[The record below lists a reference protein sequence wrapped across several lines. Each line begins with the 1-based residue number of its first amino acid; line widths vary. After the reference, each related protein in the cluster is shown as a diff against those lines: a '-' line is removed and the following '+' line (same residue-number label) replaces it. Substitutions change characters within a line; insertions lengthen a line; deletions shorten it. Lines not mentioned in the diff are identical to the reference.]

1 MAPREIPGFYYDPEK
16 KKYFQIQA
24 NHVAPPGASYS
35 NDGVK
40 RRRTEA
46 KKEIEQEQITQ
57 RIQKEKVRKGGIF
70 YHPFINGGREIGSQ
84 HLSTA
89 ARQDQQARTFAS
101 QLHRKNLCKLKG
113 WQHDLSI
120 KSLFQHPR
128 TGDIFAVG
136 QDGPHGVLFATYAD
150 SAFGER
156 THEQGHICLALNS
169 SISSVSLSPAE
180 YILLA
185 TDDFSGNSNLIPHRI
200 KEYGDLDFSEGHGSA
215 IPTTAVRVDSTLF
228 STAACP
234 TKDKVLFAVGTSEG
248 LHTLEGSRDRWTYS
262 NKPYP
267 QDGIQKFS
275 RRPDSSHA
283 CVTAVGWLSTNVI
296 ASGLR
301 DSTVFLHDLRSNS
314 SAARLQHPHTV
325 SKLLRVD
332 EHRIVV
338 AGHDT
343 LQIYDIR
350 FAPNGVQR
358 RPNPITKS
366 HTASRPYLTFQGYS
380 PSAVPQMDI
389 CEELGLLANGSD
401 NQKVQLFSLRTGVE
415 VASPLGDHKYSHP
428 IEALR
433 FGNGEEI
440 SAGGTGVPS
449 LLIGSN
455 KRIDEWRW

>member
-1 MAPREIPGFYYDPEK
+1 MLLLQNMSDPLAPKLI
-16 KKYFQIQA
+16 
-24 NHVAPPGASYS
+24 
-35 NDGVK
+35 
-40 RRRTEA
+40 
-46 KKEIEQEQITQ
+46 
-57 RIQKEKVRKGGIF
+57 
-70 YHPFINGGREIGSQ
+70 
-84 HLSTA
+84 
-89 ARQDQQARTFAS
+89 
-101 QLHRKNLCKLKG
+101 HRC
-113 WQHDLSI
+113 I
-120 KSLFQHPR
+120 
-128 TGDIFAVG
+128 
-136 QDGPHGVLFATYAD
+136 D
-150 SAFGER
+150 S
-156 THEQGHICLALNS
+156 
-169 SISSVSLSPAE
+169 
-180 YILLA
+180 
-185 TDDFSGNSNLIPHRI
+185 
-200 KEYGDLDFSEGHGSA
+200 GSA
-215 IPTTAVRVDSTLF
+215 IPTAAVKVDSTLF

-234 TKDKVLFAVGTSEG
+234 TKDKALFAVGTSEG

-283 CVTAVGWLSTNVI
+283 CVTAVDWLSTNVI

-343 LQIYDIR
+343 VSNFTSVGWVFTDSKKQLQIYDIR

-358 RPNPITKS
+358 RPNPIAKS
-366 HTASRPYLTFQGYS
+366 HTASRPYLTFQGYA

-389 CEELGLLANGSD
+389 CEELGLLANGISIPRSFIYGKDISLTRCIGSD
-401 NQKVQLFSLRTGVE
+401 TQKVQLFSLRTGVE